1 MHLSLNGRSHS
12 SLREALPESVIY
24 GKSAAMQA
32 IRRNVEKL
40 GATNI
45 PVLIEGES
53 GTGKES
59 LGLAIHRHCG
69 GQDQD
74 FIKVVCPTVPDSLL
88 EEKLLRLAGRATLF
102 LDAVAELDA
111 TSQAKFLQL
120 LKDGPLAWN
129 ENQAGE
135 PWRVRLIC
143 ATNRDLENEAEAGN
157 FRRDL
162 FDRVDAFRIY
172 LPPLRQRAE
181 DIPDLVT
188 HLLKFHG
195 SKKATECRPISD
207 ELIRLMQRYHW
218 PGNIRELENLI
229 RRYVILGSEQ
239 VIGSE
244 LLAKV
249 PTEFNPEQL
258 SGESV
263 SLKKLSRQA
272 AREVERRIILRAL
285 EVNGWNRKLAARSLN
300 ISYRALLYKIKQGG
314 MPPKRSVSSRP
325 PVPVSFED

>member
-1 MHLSLNGRSHS
+1 
-12 SLREALPESVIY
+12 
-24 GKSAAMQA
+24 
-32 IRRNVEKL
+32 
-40 GATNI
+40 
-45 PVLIEGES
+45 
-53 GTGKES
+53 
-59 LGLAIHRHCG
+59 
-69 GQDQD
+69 
-74 FIKVVCPTVPDSLL
+74 
-88 EEKLLRLAGRATLF
+88 
-102 LDAVAELDA
+102 
-111 TSQAKFLQL
+111 
-120 LKDGPLAWN
+120 
-129 ENQAGE
+129 
-135 PWRVRLIC
+135 
-143 ATNRDLENEAEAGN
+143 
-157 FRRDL
+157 
-162 FDRVDAFRIY
+162 
-172 LPPLRQRAE
+172 
-181 DIPDLVT
+181 
-188 HLLKFHG
+188 
-195 SKKATECRPISD
+195 
-207 ELIRLMQRYHW
+207 MQRYHW

-314 MPPKRSVSSRP
+314 MPPKRSVSSRA